1 MRESFQK
8 GVYPVMLTPFT
19 EENRIDEDALG
30 KLTEW
35 YIENG
40 AAGLFA
46 VCQSSEMFFL
56 SLKERMRAARYIK
69 KCAGNRVSVIAS
81 GHVSESM
88 EEQAEE
94 IAKLMK
100 KILKKDAIKVKIE
113 KLKNKKISSMIT
125 LSEES
130 RRMQDMMKMY
140 SMPGMGMGDFGKE
153 GETLVL
159 NANHP
164 LVQHIM
170 ENTDGKNVNMICEQL
185 YDLALLQHA
194 PLEPEAMSR
203 FVARSN
209 DIMMLLTK

>member
-81 GHVSESM
+81 GHVQNDQVVFPVSPKRICLT
-88 EEQAEE
+88 AC
-94 IAKLMK
+94 AG
-100 KILKKDAIKVKIE
+100 DVDF
-113 KLKNKKISSMIT
+113 IT
-125 LSEES
+125 FFS
-130 RRMQDMMKMY
+130 D
-140 SMPGMGMGDFGKE
+140 
-153 GETLVL
+153 GERKPADQT
-159 NANHP
+159 
-164 LVQHIM
+164 
-170 ENTDGKNVNMICEQL
+170 
-185 YDLALLQHA
+185 
-194 PLEPEAMSR
+194 
-203 FVARSN
+203 
-209 DIMMLLTK
+209 

>member
-94 IAKLMK
+94 LCCMAETGV
-100 KILKKDAIKVKIE
+100 DAVI
-113 KLKNKKISSMIT
+113 
-125 LSEES
+125 
-130 RRMQDMMKMY
+130 
-140 SMPGMGMGDFGKE
+140 
-153 GETLVL
+153 
-159 NANHP
+159 
-164 LVQHIM
+164 
-170 ENTDGKNVNMICEQL
+170 
-185 YDLALLQHA
+185 
-194 PLEPEAMSR
+194 
-203 FVARSN
+203 
-209 DIMMLLTK
+209 LLTNRLAAETESDAVWLENLQILLDRLPKDLPLGFYECPYPYKRLLSPDRLRWCA